1 MKQQSSPSSQASAER
16 MELLAALEQAMAI
29 AEFSPDGRILRA
41 NGKYRQLF
49 GYTAEAIVK
58 RRHQQLCAP
67 DPANRH
73 DFDGL
78 WAGLGRGQSAN
89 GRYPYTRADG
99 RRLWLEATYVPIL
112 GADGQLKRIV
122 QIATDVSAQ
131 AEREEAERQ
140 RCRLLTLEREE
151 SHNRI
156 RQMAFYDALT
166 GLPNRSLLL
175 VQAGQAIARARR
187 SRTALNVLFFDL
199 DRFKQVNDTLGHP
212 AGDALLR
219 IVAQRL
225 RGELRA
231 TDIVGRLSGDEF
243 VVVLTDC
250 DPRQTTETVKR
261 IQKQLSAPCQ
271 IAGATLTPSASI
283 GISQFPDNGEDME
296 TLLHYADLA
305 MYQAKGNGRGQFS
318 FFSEELNRQAQER
331 RTLEVALREALQQQL
346 LQLHYQPQVDLK
358 SGRLCG
364 VEALAR
370 WAHPQLGSIPPSRF
384 IPLAAECGLAGEL
397 DRWALDEACRQLAAW
412 RSAGLEVATVSV
424 NLSPNSFHNI
434 ELPRQIADTLQRHA
448 LQPADLNLEI
458 TQDVLRSGNPNSL
471 KTLHAV
477 QAMDI
482 GLTVDDFG
490 TGYSCLGYLR
500 HLPVRALKLD
510 RSFVRDLEH
519 DEITRALTE
528 AAMRIGDSLRIAV
541 FAEGVEN
548 EEQRRL
554 LTHRGYQVAQGF
566 LLSRPLS
573 AEQLAAWLKERQPAE

>member
-1 MKQQSSPSSQASAER
+1 MKQHSSSFSQPSVEQL
-16 MELLAALEQAMAI
+16 ELLAALEHAMAI
-29 AEFSPDGRILRA
+29 AEFAPDGHVLRT
-41 NGKYRQLF
+41 NGKYRQIF
-49 GYTAEAIVK
+49 GYTAEAIDGH
-58 RRHQQLCAP
+58 RHQQLCAP
-67 DPANRH
+67 DPTNLH
-73 DFDGL
+73 GFDSL
-78 WAGLGRGQSAN
+78 WAWLGRGRSAS
-89 GRYPYTRADG
+89 GRYPYASADG
-99 RRLWLEATYVPIL
+99 RCLWLEATYIPL
-112 GADGQLKRIV
+112 LDASGHLKRIV
-122 QIATDVSAQ
+122 KIAIDVSAQ

-140 RCRLLTLEREE
+140 HCRLLILEREE
-151 SHNRI
+151 SHNRF
-156 RQMAFYDALT
+156 RQLAFYDTLT

-175 VQAGQAIARARR
+175 VQAGQAIARAKRN
-187 SRTALNVLFFDL
+187 RTALNVLFFDL

-212 AGDALLR
+212 AGDAMLR

-231 TDIVGRLSGDEF
+231 ADIVGRLSGDEF

-250 DPRQTTETVKR
+250 DPRQTAETIRR

-271 IAGATLTPSASI
+271 IAGATLMPSASI
-283 GISQFPDNGEDME
+283 GISQFPDNGEDIE

-305 MYQAKGNGRGQFS
+305 MYQAKSNGRGQFS
-318 FFSEELNRQAQER
+318 FFSEEMNRQAQER
-331 RTLEVALREALQQQL
+331 RTLEAALREALQQQL
-346 LQLHYQPQVDLK
+346 LQLHYQPQIDLK

-370 WAHPQLGSIPPSRF
+370 WTHPQLGSIPPSRF
-384 IPLAAECGLAGEL
+384 IPLAEECGLVGEL
-397 DRWALDEACRQLAAW
+397 DRWALEEACRQLAAW
-412 RSAGLEVATVSV
+412 REAGLEVPAVSV
-424 NLSPNSFHNI
+424 NLSSNSFHNL
-434 ELPRQIADTLQRHA
+434 ELPRQIADTLQHHV

-458 TQDVLRSGNPNSL
+458 TQDVLRGGNPNKL

-500 HLPVRALKLD
+500 HLPIRALKLD

-541 FAEGVEN
+541 FAEGVES

-573 AEQLAAWLKERQPAE
+573 ADRLADWLRERRPAE

>member
-1 MKQQSSPSSQASAER
+1 MKQQSSSSSQPSAEQL
-16 MELLAALEQAMAI
+16 ELLGALEHAMAI
-29 AEFSPDGRILRA
+29 AEFAPDGRILRA
-41 NGKYRQLF
+41 NARYRQVF
-49 GYTAEAIVK
+49 GYTEESIG
-58 RRHQQLCAP
+58 RHRHQQLCAP
-67 DPANRH
+67 DPANRP
-73 DFDGL
+73 DFDSL
-78 WAGLGRGQSAN
+78 WAGLEQGCSAS
-89 GRYPYTRADG
+89 GRYPYASADG
-99 RRLWLEATYVPIL
+99 RRLWLEATYIPIL
-112 GADGQLKRIV
+112 DDDRNLKRIV
-122 QIATDVSAQ
+122 QIASDVSVQ
-131 AEREEAERQ
+131 AERDEAERE

-156 RQMAFYDALT
+156 RQLAFYDTLT

-175 VQAGQAIARARR
+175 IQADQAIARARR
-187 SRTALNVLFFDL
+187 NRTALNVLFFDL

-212 AGDALLR
+212 AGDAMLR

-225 RGELRA
+225 RSELRA
-231 TDIVGRLSGDEF
+231 ADIVGRLAGDEF

-250 DPRQTTETVKR
+250 DPRQTTETIRR

-305 MYQAKGNGRGQFS
+305 MYQAKSNGRGQFS
-318 FFSEELNRQAQER
+318 FFSEEMNRQAQER
-331 RTLEVALREALQQQL
+331 RILEAALREALQHQQ
-346 LQLHYQPQVDLK
+346 LQLHYQPQIDLK

-370 WAHPQLGSIPPSRF
+370 WTHPQLGSIPPSRF

-397 DRWALDEACRQLAAW
+397 DRWALEEACRQLAAW
-412 RSAGLEVATVSV
+412 RSAGLEVAAVSV

-434 ELPRQIADTLQRHA
+434 ELPRQIAETLQRHG
-448 LQPADLNLEI
+448 LQPTDLNLEI
-458 TQDVLRSGNPNSL
+458 TQEVVRSGNPNTL

-482 GLTVDDFG
+482 GLTIDDFG

-500 HLPVRALKLD
+500 HLPIRALKLD

-554 LTHRGYQVAQGF
+554 LTSRGYQVAQGF

-573 AEQLAAWLKERQPAE
+573 ADQLSDWLEARWPTR